1 MLLLHGQTEPTH
13 SRQNTQSTTMAI
25 RNNSTRFKGAP
36 LALLSSSACLLL
48 ITISTSGATVAAF
61 TSGSTCSS
69 TFTHRR
75 HNSIHTGYR
84 PSSSPSSHV
93 LSLSTNGADNDDQD
107 DLTKNYTTEEINT
120 MKTLIESMALE
131 PSDTSRRKRVESTI
145 EQYISDRDDGD
156 MEQAARFATLFDGL
170 LIGMGGEVQDRA
182 REMAQKK
189 AMSALLPQS
198 GTSTAGACGGQALF
212 VCF

>member
-1 MLLLHGQTEPTH
+1 
-13 SRQNTQSTTMAI
+13 
-25 RNNSTRFKGAP
+25 
-36 LALLSSSACLLL
+36 
-48 ITISTSGATVAAF
+48 
-61 TSGSTCSS
+61 
-69 TFTHRR
+69 
-75 HNSIHTGYR
+75 
-84 PSSSPSSHV
+84 
-93 LSLSTNGADNDDQD
+93 
-107 DLTKNYTTEEINT
+107 

-189 AMSALLPQS
+189 AMSASAGSDVNGGGDNGEEAAPRKKSEEEKMLWAFIDMMVQS
-198 GTSTAGACGGQALF
+198 KSLIKKAMG
-212 VCF
+212 